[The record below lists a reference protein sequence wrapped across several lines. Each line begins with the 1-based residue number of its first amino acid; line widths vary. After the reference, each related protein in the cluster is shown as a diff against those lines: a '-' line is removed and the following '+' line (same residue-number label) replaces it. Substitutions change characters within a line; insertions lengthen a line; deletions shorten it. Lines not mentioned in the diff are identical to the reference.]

1 MDFIG
6 GRKWEWPWGRM
17 EFPYGM
23 IRIVWIPRLFFST
36 EFGYKL
42 CLSEKS
48 SFCHFWCIPFAQSY
62 NFFPVADFGCYL
74 LPGSKMSENGLKIM
88 EDHLTAEKEK
98 GLIPSS
104 VLHNTSKMQLLILSE
119 SKTFLAI
126 IKKIF
131 QEFQMGTCSLMNWL
145 VLTDLLDMW

>member
-1 MDFIG
+1 
-6 GRKWEWPWGRM
+6 
-17 EFPYGM
+17 
-23 IRIVWIPRLFFST
+23 
-36 EFGYKL
+36 
-42 CLSEKS
+42 
-48 SFCHFWCIPFAQSY
+48 
-62 NFFPVADFGCYL
+62 
-74 LPGSKMSENGLKIM
+74 MSENGLKIM

-131 QEFQMGTCSLMNWL
+131 QEFQMGTCSLMN
-145 VLTDLLDMW
+145 